1 MNEYILPDDGY
12 WQKQDRRVQGRSKY
26 EISLYGIAI
35 KIRCVVARLA
45 GGPSK
50 LSRTGSAEVC
60 WAARPAR
67 RIFHERALSLAP
79 RSDKAHLPQAVAAA
93 PAADPRTTQCWAPGH
108 PCSAD
113 IALVFGGRLHDWP
126 PPRGQVSTRGGGRQ
140 GRCRSAGGTGS
151 GSVNY
156 NLRRPAVAAARSATS
171 RRSPCARPCWRPLV

>member
-1 MNEYILPDDGY
+1 MAKAGSARPRAL
-12 WQKQDRRVQGRSKY
+12 
-26 EISLYGIAI
+26 EIRDLIVWHSN
-35 KIRCVVARLA
+35 KNQVR
-45 GGPSK
+45 GGASGWWRAK

-79 RSDKAHLPQAVAAA
+79 RSDIAHSPQAVAAA
-93 PAADPRTTQCWAPGH
+93 PAAGPRTTQCWAPGH